1 VQSFPMS
8 LLEETLF
15 TLLIK
20 FAMSGDSYSAKAG
33 FQLDMATHQLQQTP
47 CVGRKQALT
56 AFTEYVSR
64 YPSTLQ
70 VTFCNLTGTETT
82 GELCAGMVK
91 ASGVFPKNP
100 SQHAA
105 DLDFLKTSSAFQP
118 AFVDPRTGQ
127 PKPVYCIR
135 VDGAS
140 DEGPSHEEVQF
151 LWTAQ
156 HLESGSYATLVSCRN
171 SGSSYL
177 NQSNRQRTGSTYACI
192 LNYLQCGYGAR
203 C

>member
-1 VQSFPMS
+1 LLEKFIETDIGSSVQSFPMS

-56 AFTEYVSR
+56 AFTEYVSH
-64 YPSTLQ
+64 PSTLQ

-82 GELCAGMVK
+82 GELSAGMAK
-91 ASGVFPKNP
+91 ASGVFPKTVP
-100 SQHAA
+100 SMQ
-105 DLDFLKTSSAFQP
+105 LIWIFLKTSSAFQP
-118 AFVDPRTGQ
+118 AFADPLTGQ
-127 PKPVYCIR
+127 PMPVYCIR
-135 VDGAS
+135 VDGAR

-151 LWTAQ
+151 LWTA
-156 HLESGSYATLVSCRN
+156 
-171 SGSSYL
+171 
-177 NQSNRQRTGSTYACI
+177 
-192 LNYLQCGYGAR
+192 
-203 C
+203 